1 MSKGAEQSPGR
12 SWAERGSR
20 FLRNINILG
29 AVALTGAAVV
39 LPQFGAALM
48 SLAGLNVLQAGFFE
62 GTRRWA
68 AKRDQPK
75 LRPKPA

>member
-1 MSKGAEQSPGR
+1 MNMSKEKVGKTSL
-12 SWAERGSR
+12 AERGSR

-62 GTRRWA
+62 ATRRWA
-68 AKRDQPK
+68 EKGDRPK
-75 LRPKPA
+75 LKPKPA